1 MGLQTTFIKNLKTNF
16 YVTTESGIEKINK
29 NKNNI
34 NRNKYRSSSDLKCHL
49 NIDESEKINNFVD
62 EKGVSKGLHDGEID
76 ISSYYKRDGA
86 LVYDKQRETKYTQN
100 LAERIIDRYKK

>member
-1 MGLQTTFIKNLKTNF
+1 MFG
-16 YVTTESGIEKINK
+16 
-29 NKNNI
+29 
-34 NRNKYRSSSDLKCHL
+34 
-49 NIDESEKINNFVD
+49 NFVD

-100 LAERIIDRYKK
+100 LAERIIDRYKKENIVLNSHLIARVAFD